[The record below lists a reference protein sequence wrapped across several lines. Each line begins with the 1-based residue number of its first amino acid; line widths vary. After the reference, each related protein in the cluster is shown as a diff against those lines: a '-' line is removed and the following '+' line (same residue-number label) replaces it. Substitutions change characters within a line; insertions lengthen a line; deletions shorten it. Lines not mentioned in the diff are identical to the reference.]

1 MNRWILVL
9 VLFLLQCC
17 ATAPAKVVAD
27 PRADQLAALK
37 AEVMSADYR
46 GDLAELQRL
55 RDELGSWP
63 SEDKLAWLARYW
75 RGFASWRMAINGGNQ
90 SMNRE
95 ELGVHLQ
102 QAATDFYLSIRMKD
116 DFADAYAAASMVN
129 GWLTTF
135 ETDRV
140 ALLER
145 ASLSQA
151 LYARAAT
158 LEPDNPRVLWA
169 KGSFL
174 LFNPHGPDL
183 AGAIAVYRQT
193 YAEAARR
200 GLRPSSPLP
209 DWGKAEALMSIAYA
223 HFSSTPP
230 DLENARREALA
241 SLDAVPEWSYVRDIL
256 LPQIAERAG
265 SN

>member
-17 ATAPAKVVAD
+17 ATAPANVAAD
-27 PRADQLAALK
+27 PQAEQLAALK
-37 AEVMSADYR
+37 AKVMSADYR
-46 GDLAELQRL
+46 GDLAELGRL
-55 RDELGSWP
+55 RDELGNFP
-63 SEDKLAWLARYW
+63 SDARLAWLARYW

-90 SMNRE
+90 SIKRE

-151 LYARAAT
+151 LYARAAV
-158 LEPDNPRVLWA
+158 LEPQNPRVLWA

-174 LFNPHGPDL
+174 LFNPHGADTS
-183 AGAIAVYRQT
+183 GAIAVYRET
-193 YAEAARR
+193 LAEAERR
-200 GLRPSSPLP
+200 GLHPSSPLP

-230 DLENARREALA
+230 DLENARREARA
-241 SLDAVPEWSYVRDIL
+241 SLNAAPEWSYVRDTL
-256 LPQIAERAG
+256 LPQIEERAR